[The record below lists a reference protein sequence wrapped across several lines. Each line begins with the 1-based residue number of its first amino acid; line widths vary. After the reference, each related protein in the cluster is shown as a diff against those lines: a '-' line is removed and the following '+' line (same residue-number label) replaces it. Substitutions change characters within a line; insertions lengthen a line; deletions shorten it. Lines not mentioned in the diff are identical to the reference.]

1 MAAGVSV
8 WRARWARYFLKA
20 SPHRT
25 YSEVLALGVL
35 LSLFSALLYGERGQS
50 LYTLALMAF
59 VNPLCALHYGL
70 RLRVAATG
78 GNGWAQFGY
87 EAACLGGAWVI
98 CKFFG
103 VAAVA
108 LGRLGQP
115 DVGASDNFA
124 PLLFMA
130 VALSFPYL
138 FFRAFARFWVW
149 WAGLRRRRLV
159 WSLMHSHHLAV
170 ALIQSLIILPI
181 MLHLMA
187 SSATPWIIDSLGTN
201 IAGQFFYRLN
211 VTLLVLGLTILAS
224 LLILLVLSPASA
236 LVSYFLARRMRQ
248 RFDALIATTHAAR
261 AGRYEQRVVI
271 SGEDEISQMQTDF
284 NTMLTGLEETI
295 RALDAEQHKVT
306 RLLQLRQ
313 ELFAN
318 VSHDLRTPL
327 ATLSVQ
333 LEGMANAPTATPQVP
348 ALQHEVALLTRLVDD
363 LFSLARADTQQLAL
377 RIAPTDVRAVILNAV
392 QSAAPLA
399 WQSGRVEVSADVP
412 LQLPLMMADGARLEQ
427 TLRNLIHNG
436 QRYTLPGGIVVV
448 SARAE
453 DDVIHIRV
461 RDTGGGIAPGEL
473 PHIWERY
480 YHDPEGGGTG
490 LGLTLAKA
498 FVESVGGSI
507 DVESRLGEGTCF
519 TLILRQFCDTSAK
532 VL

>member
-1 MAAGVSV
+1 
-8 WRARWARYFLKA
+8 
-20 SPHRT
+20 
-25 YSEVLALGVL
+25 
-35 LSLFSALLYGERGQS
+35 
-50 LYTLALMAF
+50 
-59 VNPLCALHYGL
+59 
-70 RLRVAATG
+70 
-78 GNGWAQFGY
+78 
-87 EAACLGGAWVI
+87 
-98 CKFFG
+98 
-103 VAAVA
+103 
-108 LGRLGQP
+108 
-115 DVGASDNFA
+115 
-124 PLLFMA
+124 
-130 VALSFPYL
+130 
-138 FFRAFARFWVW
+138 
-149 WAGLRRRRLV
+149 
-159 WSLMHSHHLAV
+159 MHSHLLAV
-170 ALIQSLIILPI
+170 ALIQSLIILPF
-181 MLHLMA
+181 MLVLMA
-187 SSATPWIIDSLGTN
+187 SSATPWIIDTLGAN
-201 IAGQFFYRLN
+201 IVGQFFYRLN

-224 LLILLVLSPASA
+224 VLILLVLSPASA
-236 LVSYFLARRMRQ
+236 LGSYFLARRMRQ
-248 RFDALIATTHAAR
+248 RFDALIATANAAR
-261 AGRYEQRVVI
+261 AGAYDQRVVV
-271 SGEDEISQMQTDF
+271 SGDDEISQMQTDF
-284 NTMLTGLEETI
+284 NTMLASLESTI
-295 RALDAEQHKVT
+295 RALDAEQHKVS
-306 RLLQLRQ
+306 RLLHLRQ

-399 WQSGRVEVSADVP
+399 WQSGRVEVSADAP

-461 RDTGGGIAPGEL
+461 RDTGGGIAPDEL

-490 LGLTLAKA
+490 LGLTLAKV
-498 FVESVGGSI
+498 FVESMGGSI

-519 TLILRQFCDTSAK
+519 TVILRQFCDTSAK